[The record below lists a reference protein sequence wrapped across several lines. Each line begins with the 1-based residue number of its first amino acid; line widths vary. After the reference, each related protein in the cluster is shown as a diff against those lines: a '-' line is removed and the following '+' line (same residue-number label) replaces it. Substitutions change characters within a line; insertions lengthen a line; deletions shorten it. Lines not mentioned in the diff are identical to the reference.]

1 MQALASYARFRDRHV
16 PQPASPAFFIS
27 AKGTPVIYADFGDA
41 FRKLVV
47 LSGVGADSP
56 VSPRIHVLL

>member
-1 MQALASYARFRDRHV
+1 V

-47 LSGVGADSP
+47 LSGGGGRLACLAPDP
-56 VSPRIHVLL
+56 